1 MPLANATTEVPARKT
16 ISEVVGMLVD
26 NNCQAV
32 TIERDA
38 NGEPVGIG
46 FVLDTPAGSR
56 EFVLPA
62 RADNVRRTLVKQNY
76 RAGLTTHEHAT
87 NVAWRIVRDWL
98 RAQLALVQS
107 GQVEFGEV
115 MLPFLML
122 RDDNGRPRSLWQ
134 AFSADRALP
143 EARSS

>member
-26 NNCQAV
+26 NNCEAV
-32 TIERDA
+32 TIQRDG

-46 FVLDTPAGSR
+46 FVLGTPAGSR

-115 MLPFLML
+115 MLPYLLLNDGKGGTHTLWDSF
-122 RDDNGRPRSLWQ
+122 RS
-134 AFSADRALP
+134 DRALP